1 MKKFC
6 TLFFAFLLSI
16 LSLSAGACTTKGDS
30 YSLSSFG
37 SPVYIEVY
45 DKTLTDK
52 VKGDIS
58 SLLFSLENEFS
69 INNENSV
76 VFKINNNIPYTL
88 SQRAIEVLTISKD
101 YWNFTNK
108 KFNPAVYPL
117 NKLWCFG
124 AGNQVENK
132 DFVPP
137 TQDRINQIL
146 DSEILDFSTFNLNG
160 NQAVKGHANQQIDLG
175 GMLKGYATDL
185 VMDLLLENGYNSGY
199 VSMGSSS
206 ICLLNAEK
214 LALRHPLDKSKLI
227 LTLDTSDMQN
237 VSVSTS
243 GDYEKYYDYN
253 GKRYSHIIDASIG
266 APYDTGIKS
275 ATVICKDGAFA
286 DSLTTA
292 LCLSNYNPNDINNC
306 ELTHLIR
313 KILEKYKDASVY
325 AIYERDGVR
334 EIITNKQI
342 NKDFSLLDQSFTIK
356 NI

>member
-1 MKKFC
+1 MKKFF
-6 TLFFAFLLSI
+6 TPFFAFLFSI
-16 LSLSAGACTTKGDS
+16 LSLSTGACTMKGDS

-76 VFKINNNIPYTL
+76 VYKINNNIPYSL
-88 SQRAIEVLTISKD
+88 SKRAIEVFSLSKY
-101 YWNFTNK
+101 YWDFTNK

-117 NKLWCFG
+117 NKLWRFG

-146 DSEILDFSTFNLNG
+146 DSGVLDFSTFNVKD

-175 GMLKGYATDL
+175 GILKGYATDL
-185 VMDLLLENGYNSGY
+185 VMDLLLENGYTSGY

-206 ICLLNAEK
+206 ICLLNTEK
-214 LALRHPLDKSKLI
+214 LAIRHPLDKSKLI
-227 LTLDTSDMQN
+227 LTLDTSDMHN

-275 ATVICKDGAFA
+275 ATVICKDGSFA

-292 LCLSNYNPNDINNC
+292 LCLSKYNPNDISNC
-306 ELTHLIR
+306 ELIHLIK

>member
-6 TLFFAFLLSI
+6 ILFFAFLLSI
-16 LSLSAGACTTKGDS
+16 LSLSVGACTTKGDS

-52 VKGDIS
+52 VKGEIS

-76 VFKINNNIPYTL
+76 VFKINNNIPYAL
-88 SQRAIEVLTISKD
+88 SQRAIEVLTLSKD

-185 VMDLLLENGYNSGY
+185 VMELLLENGYTSGY

-206 ICLLNAEK
+206 ISLLNAEK

-306 ELTHLIR
+306 ELTHLIK
-313 KILEKYKDASVY
+313 KILEKHKDASVY

-334 EIITNKQI
+334 EIITNKKI